1 MKSSGKIAVVVV
13 VIVVCAVILAF
24 GMVEPWPP
32 VFVSFMPTTSMEP
45 EIEAGDVF
53 TIDRTL
59 PFHAVNVGDV
69 AVYWQDSVRISHKV
83 VDRTDNYLLTK
94 GHNPPWAEM
103 ESVTRDQYVGIV
115 GDVIKIPVFN
125 VLFDHLPSDD
135 LMSDSNKP
143 LLMVIVLLL
152 GAVWFVGTYKRKRRS
167 RPNAPV

>member
-1 MKSSGKIAVVVV
+1 MKSSGKIAVVVG

-24 GMVEPWPP
+24 GMVEAWPP

-53 TIDRTL
+53 TIDRTA
-59 PFHAVNVGDV
+59 PFHAVGVGDV

-83 VDRTDNYLLTK
+83 VDRADDYLLTK
-94 GHNPPWAEM
+94 GHNPPWAEV
-103 ESVTRDQYVGIV
+103 ESVSRGQYVGIV
-115 GDVIKIPVFN
+115 GDVYEIRVFN
-125 VLFDHLPSDD
+125 VILDHLPLDY

-152 GAVWFVGTYKRKRRS
+152 GAVWFISTYKRKRRS
-167 RPNAPV
+167 RPNTPV